1 MIIVHGGPALLE
13 VEGYGRPS
21 LCHDLRSEREG
32 IATLATI
39 LVVDDESSIVELARL
54 YLERDG
60 FKVVG
65 AGDGKAA
72 LEMHSMHEP
81 DLMIVDVMMPRLD
94 GFGLV
99 QELRKKSDV
108 PVIML
113 TARSEDVD
121 KIVGL
126 ELGADDY
133 VTKPFNPR
141 ELVARVKAVLRRY
154 EAGVRP
160 TRRIVCG
167 NLTVDLDK
175 REVTV
180 GAERVRLRTREFDL
194 PAALAQNLE
203 IVLSRD
209 QLLEN
214 VWGYEY
220 AGETRT
226 VDVHVN
232 NLRDKLAGS
241 EAEIETVW
249 AVGYKLVPPR

>member
-1 MIIVHGGPALLE
+1 
-13 VEGYGRPS
+13 
-21 LCHDLRSEREG
+21 
-32 IATLATI
+32 LATI
-39 LVVDDESSIVELARL
+39 LVVDDEASIIELARL

-60 FKVVG
+60 FKVL
-65 AGDGKAA
+65 AAADGKAA
-72 LEMHSMHEP
+72 LEVFAMHEP
-81 DLMIVDVMMPRLD
+81 DLLIVDVMMPRLD

-99 QELRKKSDV
+99 RELRKKSQV

-126 ELGADDY
+126 EMGADDY

-141 ELVARVKAVLRRY
+141 ELVARVKAVLRRS
-154 EAGVRP
+154 ESGAKP

-167 NLTVDLDK
+167 NLLVDLDK

-180 GAERVRLRTREFDL
+180 GDERVKLRTREFEL
-194 PAALAQNLE
+194 LAALAQNAE

-214 VWGYEY
+214 VWGYEF

-232 NLRDKLAGS
+232 HLRDKLGDCD
-241 EAEIETVW
+241 AEIETVW
-249 AVGYKLVPPR
+249 GVGYKLVPPR

>member
-1 MIIVHGGPALLE
+1 M
-13 VEGYGRPS
+13 
-21 LCHDLRSEREG
+21 
-32 IATLATI
+32 TTI
-39 LVVDDESSIVELARL
+39 LVVDDEVSIVELARL

-60 FKVVG
+60 FRVLG
-65 AGDGKAA
+65 AADGKAA
-72 LEMHSMHEP
+72 LEAFAMHKP
-81 DLMIVDVMMPRLD
+81 DLLVVDVMMPRLD

-99 QELRKKSDV
+99 QEVRKDSLV

-126 ELGADDY
+126 EMGADDY

-141 ELVARVKAVLRRY
+141 ELVARVKAVLRRF
-154 EAGVRP
+154 ESGGQP
-160 TRRIVCG
+160 TRRIECG
-167 NLTVDLDK
+167 NLVVDLDK
-175 REVTV
+175 RDVTV
-180 GAERVRLRTREFDL
+180 GDQRVRLRTREFEL
-194 PAALAQNLE
+194 LAALAQNAE

-232 NLRDKLAGS
+232 HLRDKLS
-241 EAEIETVW
+241 DCDAEIETVW
-249 AVGYKLVPPR
+249 GVGYKLVLPH

>member
-1 MIIVHGGPALLE
+1 ME
-13 VEGYGRPS
+13 
-21 LCHDLRSEREG
+21 
-32 IATLATI
+32 IASRRARCTINRGLTKEARTALATI

-72 LEMHSMHEP
+72 LEMQSMHEP
-81 DLMIVDVMMPRLD
+81 DLLIVDVMMPRLD
-94 GFGLV
+94 GFGMV
-99 QELRKKSDV
+99 QELRKRSEV

-126 ELGADDY
+126 EMGADDY

-141 ELVARVKAVLRRY
+141 ELVARVKAVLRRF
-154 EAGVRP
+154 EAGTRP

-167 NLTVDLDK
+167 NLIVDLDK

-180 GAERVRLRTREFDL
+180 GEERVRLRTREFDL
-194 PAALAQNLE
+194 LGALAQNLE

-232 NLRDKLAGS
+232 HLREKLAGS

-249 AVGYKLVPPR
+249 GVGYKLVPPR

>member
-1 MIIVHGGPALLE
+1 M
-13 VEGYGRPS
+13 
-21 LCHDLRSEREG
+21 
-32 IATLATI
+32 TTI
-39 LVVDDESSIVELARL
+39 LVVDDEVSIVELARL

-60 FKVVG
+60 FRVLG
-65 AGDGKAA
+65 AADGKAA
-72 LEMHSMHEP
+72 LEAFAMHKP
-81 DLMIVDVMMPRLD
+81 DLLVVDVMMPRLD

-99 QELRKKSDV
+99 QEVRKDSLV

-126 ELGADDY
+126 EMGADDY

-141 ELVARVKAVLRRY
+141 ELVARVKAVLRRF
-154 EAGVRP
+154 ESGGQP
-160 TRRIVCG
+160 TRRIECG
-167 NLTVDLDK
+167 NLVVDLDK
-175 REVTV
+175 RDVTV
-180 GAERVRLRTREFDL
+180 GDQRVRLRTREFEL
-194 PAALAQNLE
+194 LAALAQNAE

-232 NLRDKLAGS
+232 HLRDKLS
-241 EAEIETVW
+241 DCDAEIETVW
-249 AVGYKLVPPR
+249 GV

>member
-1 MIIVHGGPALLE
+1 ME
-13 VEGYGRPS
+13 
-21 LCHDLRSEREG
+21 
-32 IATLATI
+32 IASRRARCTINRGLTKEARTALATI
-39 LVVDDESSIVELARL
+39 RVVDDESSIVELARL

-72 LEMHSMHEP
+72 MEMQSMHEP
-81 DLMIVDVMMPRLD
+81 DLLIVDVMMPRLD
-94 GFGLV
+94 GFGMV
-99 QELRKKSDV
+99 QELRKRSEV

-126 ELGADDY
+126 EMGADDY

-141 ELVARVKAVLRRY
+141 ELVARVKAVLRRF
-154 EAGVRP
+154 EAGTRP

-167 NLTVDLDK
+167 NLIVDLDK

-180 GAERVRLRTREFDL
+180 GEERVRLRTREFDL
-194 PAALAQNLE
+194 LGALAQNLE

-232 NLRDKLAGS
+232 HLREKLAGS

-249 AVGYKLVPPR
+249 GVGYKLVPPR

>member
-1 MIIVHGGPALLE
+1 M
-13 VEGYGRPS
+13 
-21 LCHDLRSEREG
+21 
-32 IATLATI
+32 ATI

-72 LEMHSMHEP
+72 LEMQSMHEP
-81 DLMIVDVMMPRLD
+81 DLLIVDVMMPRLD
-94 GFGLV
+94 GFGMV
-99 QELRKKSDV
+99 QELRKRSEV

-126 ELGADDY
+126 EMGADDY

-141 ELVARVKAVLRRY
+141 ELVARVKAVLRRF
-154 EAGVRP
+154 EAGTRP

-167 NLTVDLDK
+167 NLIVDLDK

-180 GAERVRLRTREFDL
+180 GEERVRLRTREFDL
-194 PAALAQNLE
+194 LGALAQNLE

-232 NLRDKLAGS
+232 HLREKLAGS

-249 AVGYKLVPPR
+249 GVGYKLVPPR